1 MMLYIII
8 SYLVT
13 LGMIIE
19 SYKDKSVPTEAY
31 FIWALSPITLP
42 IIIGMEISEKR
53 KQYGRV
59 FSKGSHKHSLV
70 ATGCQ
75 SISILWQEDI

>member
-1 MMLYIII
+1 MILYIIF
-8 SYLVT
+8 SYLIT

-53 KQYGRV
+53 K
-59 FSKGSHKHSLV
+59 
-70 ATGCQ
+70 
-75 SISILWQEDI
+75 